1 MTTKYDI
8 GDKVVLKSAF
18 LFGASRF
25 NIKGIIKRIKINEFK
40 SIEYDVQLFYPD
52 GVLIRGIDVSGQE
65 VPCID
70 LGIKESD
77 IRKGA

>member
-1 MTTKYDI
+1 MITKYDI
-8 GDKVVLKSAF
+8 GDHVIVKSAF
-18 LFGASRF
+18 LSGKTHF
-25 NIKGIIKRIKINEFK
+25 NIKGIVKRIKVNEFK